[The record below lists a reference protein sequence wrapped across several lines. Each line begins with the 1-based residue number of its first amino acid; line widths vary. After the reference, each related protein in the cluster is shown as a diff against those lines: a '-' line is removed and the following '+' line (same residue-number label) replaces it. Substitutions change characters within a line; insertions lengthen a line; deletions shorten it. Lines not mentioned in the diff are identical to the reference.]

1 MSAAMDKQPSAPHG
15 DLHDLSVTELAAL
28 LRDRKVSAVEAA
40 QHFLARIRAQPQL
53 GAFLALNEDATLNQ
67 ARAADERLAAA
78 SAGPLEGVPIAHKD
92 IFVTRDWPSTAGSK
106 MLSGYRAP
114 FDATVVAK
122 LKGAGAVNLGKLNC
136 DEFAMGSS
144 NENSAQSPIGFS
156 APEPVKNPW
165 DVSRIPGGSSG
176 GSAAA
181 VAARLTPAATG
192 TDTGGSIRQPASFCG
207 ITGIKPT
214 YGRASRYGMIA
225 FASSLDQA
233 GPMARSAQDCAL
245 LLSAMCGPDP
255 DRDSTSLDLPEE
267 DFSRQLNDSIEG
279 LRIGIPKEFFGE
291 GLSADVRAAV
301 QAALQ
306 EYEKLGAKLVEISL
320 PRTELSIP
328 VYYIIAPAEA
338 SSNLS
343 RFDGVKFGHRAAH
356 YSDLADMYQK
366 TRSEGFGDEV
376 KRRIMIGTY
385 VLSHGYYDA
394 YYLQAQKIR
403 RMIADDFQQA
413 FRQCDLIAGPVA
425 PTVAWKI
432 GEKSDDPV
440 ANYLADIFT
449 LPASLAGLPGMSLPV
464 GLGAAAMPVGMQLIG
479 NYFSESRLLNA
490 AHRFQS
496 ETDWHS
502 RKPAGI

>member
-1 MSAAMDKQPSAPHG
+1 MSP
-15 DLHDLSVTELAAL
+15 LHDLTVAQLAAQL
-28 LRDRKVSAVEAA
+28 AARNVSATDVAK
-40 QHFLARIRAQPQL
+40 HFLERAKSHQPL
-53 GAFLALNEDATLNQ
+53 GAFVAMDDEVTLRQ
-67 ARAADERLAAA
+67 AARADQRLATGN
-78 SAGPLEGVPIAHKD
+78 AGPLEGVVIGHKD
-92 IFVTRDWPSTAGSK
+92 IFVTKDFASTAGSR
-106 MLSGYRAP
+106 MLKGYRSS
-114 FDATVVAK
+114 FDSTVVAK
-122 LKGAGAVNLGKLNC
+122 LETQGAVTLGKLNC

-144 NENSAQSPIGFS
+144 NENSAVAPVGFD
-156 APEPVKNPW
+156 APSPVKNPW
-165 DVSRIPGGSSG
+165 DHSRIPGGSSG

-181 VAARLTPAATG
+181 VAARLVPAATG

-233 GPMARSAQDCAL
+233 GPMARTAEDCAL
-245 LLSAMCGPDP
+245 LLSAMCGPDL
-255 DRDSTSLDLPEE
+255 DRDSTSLDVPAE
-267 DFSRQLNDSIEG
+267 DFSRGLNDSVEG

-291 GLSADVRAAV
+291 GLAADVRGAV
-301 QAALQ
+301 DAALK
-306 EYEKLGAKLVEISL
+306 EYEKLGAKLVPVSL

-343 RFDGVKFGHRAAH
+343 RFDGVKFGHRAEKFT
-356 YSDLADMYQK
+356 DLADMYKK
-366 TRSEGFGDEV
+366 TRAEGFGDEV
-376 KRRIMIGTY
+376 KRRIMIGAY

-403 RMIADDFQQA
+403 RMIADDFQNA
-413 FRQCDLIAGPVA
+413 FKQCDVIAGPVA

-449 LPASLAGLPGMSLPV
+449 LPGSLAGLPGMSLPA
-464 GLGAAAMPVGMQLIG
+464 GFGEGGMPVGLQLMG
-479 NYFSESRLLNA
+479 NYLQEAKLLNL
-490 AHRFQS
+490 AHRFQQA
-496 ETDWHS
+496 TDWHL
-502 RKPAGI
+502 RKPEGLS